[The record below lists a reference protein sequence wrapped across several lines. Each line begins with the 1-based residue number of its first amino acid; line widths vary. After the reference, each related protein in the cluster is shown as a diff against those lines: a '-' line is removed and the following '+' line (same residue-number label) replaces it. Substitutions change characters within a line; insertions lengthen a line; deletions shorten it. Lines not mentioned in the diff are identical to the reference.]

1 MITPATARMLTRYN
15 AWANRTIFDAVAA
28 LPAGEATKER
38 PTLFKNMVNTLNH
51 LYVVDSIWQAYL
63 EGRTHNIPA
72 LNTVLYPELGDLYRA
87 QRAIDQWYIDTYDVL
102 PEAALG
108 EQIRFTLIGGNEGVM
123 TRSDIL
129 FHVVNHTSYH
139 RGFVADLFFQ
149 VPLRPPL
156 TDLPVFLRGQEP
168 AE

>member
-1 MITPATARMLTRYN
+1 MP
-15 AWANRTIFDAVAA
+15 
-28 LPAGEATKER
+28 
-38 PTLFKNMVNTLNH
+38 
-51 LYVVDSIWQAYL
+51 VVIN
-63 EGRTHNIPA
+63 EF
-72 LNTVLYPELGDLYRA
+72 
-87 QRAIDQWYIDTYDVL
+87 DVL

-108 EQIRFTLIGGNEGVM
+108 EEIRFTLIGGNEGVM

-156 TDLPVFLRGQEP
+156 TDLPVFLREQGH
-168 AE
+168 AA